1 MNAFLARC
9 TMWLAGCS
17 TDRLGSIFFPR
28 GRIGRK
34 GTHKQASQGGRRRVT
49 SIPPP
54 TSSLAPSYVFLG
66 RRREGFTKSYRANFR
81 DGLFLCQE
89 QQKCFRSQMFH
100 CMGDKSVGKNLIFFL
115 LLSLRR
121 HLQSSFQPTLLL
133 QMLQWL
139 LEEEGKG
146 LRRKRR
152 KRKRR
157 KDNNQGIKID

>member
-1 MNAFLARC
+1 MFFSWC

-34 GTHKQASQGGRRRVT
+34 GTHKQVSQGRRRRVT
-49 SIPPP
+49 SIPPPPP

-66 RRREGFTKSYRANFR
+66 RRRKGFTKSYRANFR
-81 DGLFLCQE
+81 SGIFLCQE
-89 QQKCFRSQMFH
+89 QQKCFRSQVFH

-115 LLSLRR
+115 LLSLLR
-121 HLQSSFQPTLLL
+121 HLHFSFQPTLLL

-139 LEEEGKG
+139 LEEEE
-146 LRRKRR
+146 
-152 KRKRR
+152 
-157 KDNNQGIKID
+157 GIKEEEEEEEEG

>member
-1 MNAFLARC
+1 
-9 TMWLAGCS
+9 MWLAGCS

-34 GTHKQASQGGRRRVT
+34 GTHKQVSQGRRRRVT

-54 TSSLAPSYVFLG
+54 PPTSSLASSYVFLG
-66 RRREGFTKSYRANFR
+66 RRREGFTKSYRASFR

-121 HLQSSFQPTLLL
+121 HLHIFLPTDSPPPNAAVAFGRRREGIKEKEEEEE
-133 QMLQWL
+133 
-139 LEEEGKG
+139 EEEG
-146 LRRKRR
+146 
-152 KRKRR
+152 
-157 KDNNQGIKID
+157 